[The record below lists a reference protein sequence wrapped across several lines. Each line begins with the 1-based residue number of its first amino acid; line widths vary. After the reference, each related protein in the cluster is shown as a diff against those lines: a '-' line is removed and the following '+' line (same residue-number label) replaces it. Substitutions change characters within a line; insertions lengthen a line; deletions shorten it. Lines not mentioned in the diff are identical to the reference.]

1 MIKIQTFGTKTRLK
15 NNESLTFG
23 REIETA
29 IETIGAETIGINDI
43 FLEYKEKLQSF
54 DDSIVNI
61 GKSVYTDQM
70 NEANKLRRNYH
81 VAIIV
86 QMKNALRHYDK
97 EKLAAAERMKALST
111 TFIGAQRRS
120 FDDQT
125 SFINN
130 FLQEL
135 TSDQY
140 KEDVTLLGLDPWIAE
155 LKKVNELCSNLT
167 LKRTKERSEKS
178 GKGSTEMTR
187 PAFEKVYITVVEKLN
202 ALAMVNGDEKYVE
215 LFAWWNSRIDHY
227 RIVISNNLGAGMG
240 GKTSIGTIRPSKPA
254 KDDPEDRPVI
264 E

>member
-1 MIKIQTFGTKTRLK
+1 MVKIQTFGTKTRLK

-29 IETIGAETIGINDI
+29 IETIGAKSIGIEDI
-43 FLEYKEKLQSF
+43 FPEYKEKLQIF

-61 GKSVYTDQM
+61 SKSPYTDQM
-70 NEANKLRRNYH
+70 NEANKLRGDYH

-86 QMKNALRHYDK
+86 EMKNAMRHYDK
-97 EKLAAAERMKALST
+97 DKLAAAKRIKTLSD

-130 FLQEL
+130 FLQAL
-135 TSDQY
+135 ASDQY
-140 KEDVTLLGLDPWIAE
+140 KEDATLLGLDPWITE

-178 GKGSTEMTR
+178 VKGNTEMTR
-187 PAFEKVYITVVEKLN
+187 PVFEKAYAAIVEKLN
-202 ALAMVNGDEKYVE
+202 ALAMINGDEKYAE

-227 RIVISNNLGAGMG
+227 RVVISNSLGAGMG
-240 GKTSIGTIRPSKPA
+240 GKTSIGITYPSKPT
-254 KDDPEDRPVI
+254 KEDPEDRPVI